1 VEGALHASA
10 PNARF
15 MYRALIELFITILI
29 VLVARA
35 VLTSVMRGISNAS
48 ANAFR
53 KGDPQQ
59 STAPRSANSPTS
71 GELHKDPVC
80 GTYVAESTPF
90 RQQISGQVFFYCSDA
105 CREKHVLV
113 AR

>member
-1 VEGALHASA
+1 MFR
-10 PNARF
+10 P
-15 MYRALIELFITILI
+15 LIELLITILV

-35 VLTSVMRGISNAS
+35 VLTSVMRGITNAS

-53 KGDPQQ
+53 KSNPQFTAQGPASPPPGSTGGD
-59 STAPRSANSPTS
+59 
-71 GELHKDPVC
+71 LHKDPVC
-80 GTYVAESTPF
+80 GTYVTESTPF
-90 RQQISGQVFFYCSDA
+90 RQNISGQTFYYCSGA